1 MIKIVKL
8 GDYRM
13 IETKRNTKLLILDE
27 KKSYA
32 WINVKDIG
40 EILVSTQKHF
50 ATDAV
55 LASGKYRVYTVK
67 NEEDFTDLMHLEL
80 YVGNAFWQGYL
91 LPTGFPTQRS
101 KRHRIIPTSEIITRS
116 PPVLFAG
123 IV

>member
-50 ATDAV
+50 KTDAV
-55 LASGKYRVYTVK
+55 LASGKYRVYQVK

-91 LPTGFPTQRS
+91 LPTGFPTMKS
-101 KRHRIIPTSEIITRS
+101 TRHRIIPTSEIITRS
-116 PPVLFAG
+116 PPVLYAG